1 MPSCLRGYVIV
12 TGGAYAY
19 VMPAS
24 PPPSAPVR
32 SAAVVNAEIRAFTAG
47 RTVWSPE
54 ALIELAKLRAEWRDA
69 VAREAELAA

>member
-1 MPSCLRGYVIV
+1 MPSRLRGYVIV

-24 PPPSAPVR
+24 PPPSAPAR
-32 SAAVVNAEIRAFTAG
+32 SAAVVNAEIRELVSRVALTE
-47 RTVWSPE
+47 PE
-54 ALIELAKLRAEWRDA
+54 RLRLVELWAEYGDA